1 MLIVSYDIKNDKLRT
16 KFSKFLKQ
24 YGYRLQYSVFQL
36 KNSNRISQMVQEEI
50 KHRFEKQFS
59 NADSIIVFKL
69 SNASVDKVIKFGY
82 AKNMDDDIVFM

>member
-1 MLIVSYDIKNDKLRT
+1 MLIVSYDIKSDKLRT

-36 KNSNRISQMVQEEI
+36 KNSERILRMVEKEVR
-50 KHRFEKQFS
+50 HRFEKQFS
-59 NADSIIVFKL
+59 NVDSVMIFKF
-69 SNASVDKVIKFGY
+69 SSSSVDKMVKFGY